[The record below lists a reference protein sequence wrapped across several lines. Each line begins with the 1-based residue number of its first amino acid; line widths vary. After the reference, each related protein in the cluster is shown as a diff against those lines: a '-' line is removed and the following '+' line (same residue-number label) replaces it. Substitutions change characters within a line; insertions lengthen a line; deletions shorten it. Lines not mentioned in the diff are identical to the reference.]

1 MILPDSVIE
10 KELDIGRLD
19 VEPVD
24 LDSQLQPASLDLRL
38 GKEFVD
44 VRHDHMRVAD
54 DSFVFEPCMHGNF
67 YLGQTKERIEIPDY
81 LGVKVH
87 GRSSIARKGL
97 AVHITGGWVDP
108 GFHGQLTLEMAN
120 FTNRRV
126 EIPIGQRICQLTFH
140 LLMEPAEEPYY
151 EKEDAKYAGQSGV
164 TRSRLEDHER

>member
-1 MILPDSVIE
+1 MILPDWVIE
-10 KELDIGRLD
+10 NELEHGGLYA
-19 VEPVD
+19 EPVD

-44 VRHDHMRVAD
+44 VRHDHVRVVD
-54 DSFVFEPCMHGNF
+54 DSFVFEPAMYGNF
-67 YLGQTKERIEIPDY
+67 YLGQTKEYIEIPDY
-81 LGVKVH
+81 LGAKVH

-140 LLMEPAEEPYY
+140 QLMEPAEEPYN
-151 EKEDAKYAGQSGV
+151 EQEDSKYAGQTGV
-164 TRSRLEDHER
+164 TRSRLESYER